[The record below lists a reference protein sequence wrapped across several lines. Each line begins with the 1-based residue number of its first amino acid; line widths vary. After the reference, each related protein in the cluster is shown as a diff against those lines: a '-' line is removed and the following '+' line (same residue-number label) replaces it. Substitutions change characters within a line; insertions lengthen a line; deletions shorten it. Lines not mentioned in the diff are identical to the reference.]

1 MKFIKRFENF
11 LSEKLYDET
20 IKTAR
25 HLVNS
30 SSMCFATHRCWN
42 PDIVKDSF
50 PVYIHSIS
58 PDSEFYDKLNDEFV
72 QNLESIFSEQ
82 KIKTQMN
89 PEFMLYYWTRFSYIP
104 WHNDN
109 RMYDGAIT
117 IYLND
122 VWEIDWGGYF
132 LYQDNDEIRAVIP
145 KKNLGVMQYGSVMHA
160 TTPVHYD
167 GGMRFTVQAFLKNK

>member
-1 MKFIKRFENF
+1 MKFIKRFESF

-50 PVYIHSIS
+50 PVFIHSIS

-72 QNLESIFSEQ
+72 QNLEPFFSEQ

-104 WHNDN
+104 WHSDANF
-109 RMYDGAIT
+109 YGGLT
-117 IYLND
+117 VYLNEEWD
-122 VWEIDWGGYF
+122 QDWGGYF
-132 LYQDNDEIRAVIP
+132 MYKNEDGSISAIPPQRNTAV
-145 KKNLGVMQYGSVMHA
+145 LQFGGVPHS
-160 TTPVHYD
+160 TTPVHYS
-167 GGMRFTVQAFLKNK
+167 GELRITLQVFFNK